1 MKKWALFCGSVVLAA
16 GCTWVKLTDAGESV
30 QIGYAG
36 DVKSCQMLGTV
47 SVTTQSK
54 VVMERNATAVQEE
67 LYNLAR
73 NQAAP
78 MGATNLL
85 PHALPEQG
93 TQAFSAYRCPRI
105 SRELAGL

>member
-1 MKKWALFCGSVVLAA
+1 MQKLALYGFLAVIA
-16 GCTWVKLTDAGESV
+16 SGCTWVQLTDAGEAV

-36 DVKSCQMLGTV
+36 DVKSCQMMGTI

-54 VVMERNATAVQEE
+54 IVLERDATAVQEE

-78 MGATNLL
+78 MGATNLM

-105 SRELAGL
+105 SRDLAGA